1 MPTSTLGRVDATTR
15 WTRRL
20 ERRGGRAKGK
30 TATTT
35 TVRRARNGGDR
46 DSGGGEEDD
55 DDGDGSRMYGTEET
69 GARGTTRDRRFASEE
84 ERQRAI
90 DRLSPPSASSAAS
103 FKGTRNKFDGADALR
118 EPATTESRKRNEAR
132 ERAVEKRRMRKERES
147 REMMDDVRRAIERA
161 PIEGKEGFAEAN
173 AWTQAGVATK
183 LVEWLTEKEGFG
195 AAESMFGVV
204 SWMSDEFD
212 ALADEAE
219 AAMER
224 ARRER
229 GEPTNPRVGAEEAK
243 EDRGLVDKMSSF
255 LRQWFSIDIEE
266 VEPGRKQVTVNASAE
281 FLLFFLVL
289 LVASAQFGGDFLANT
304 FGTPVDPL
312 LR

>member
-1 MPTSTLGRVDATTR
+1 MPTTTLTLTSTSSRVGA
-15 WTRRL
+15 TRRF
-20 ERRGGRAKGK
+20 ERRAKWR
-30 TATTT
+30 TAT
-35 TVRRARNGGDR
+35 TVRRARNG
-46 DSGGGEEDD
+46 DSGDEGEEDD
-55 DDGDGSRMYGTEET
+55 GSRVYGS
-69 GARGTTRDRRFASEE
+69 ADVRDRRFANEQ

-90 DRLSPPSASSAAS
+90 DRLSPPSASSSSTSSSSAA

-118 EPATTESRKRNEAR
+118 EATTESRKRNEAR

-229 GEPTNPRVGAEEAK
+229 GELPNPRDGADDTK
-243 EDRGLVDKMSSF
+243 ENLGLVDEVSSF

-289 LVASAQFGGDFLANT
+289 LVASAQFGGDFVANT

>member
-1 MPTSTLGRVDATTR
+1 M
-15 WTRRL
+15 
-20 ERRGGRAKGK
+20 
-30 TATTT
+30 
-35 TVRRARNGGDR
+35 RRARNGDGGDE
-46 DSGGGEEDD
+46 GEEDD
-55 DDGDGSRMYGTEET
+55 DGSRVYGSADET
-69 GARGTTRDRRFASEE
+69 VVRDRRFANEA

-90 DRLSPPSASSAAS
+90 DRLSPPDVRRTSASSSSSSSSSSAA

-118 EPATTESRKRNEAR
+118 EPTTTESRKRNEAR
-132 ERAVEKRRMRKERES
+132 ERAVEKRRIRKERES

-173 AWTQAGVATK
+173 AWTQARVATK

-224 ARRER
+224 ARRPR
-229 GEPTNPRVGAEEAK
+229 GELANLRDGADETK
-243 EDRGLVDKMSSF
+243 ENRGLVDEVSSF

-289 LVASAQFGGDFLANT
+289 LVASAQFGGDFVANT

>member
-1 MPTSTLGRVDATTR
+1 M
-15 WTRRL
+15 
-20 ERRGGRAKGK
+20 
-30 TATTT
+30 
-35 TVRRARNGGDR
+35 RRARNGDGGDE
-46 DSGGGEEDD
+46 GEEDD
-55 DDGDGSRMYGTEET
+55 DGSRVYGSADET
-69 GARGTTRDRRFASEE
+69 VVRDRRFANEA

-90 DRLSPPSASSAAS
+90 DRLSPPDVRRTSASSSSSSSSPSAA

-118 EPATTESRKRNEAR
+118 EPTTTESRKRNEAR
-132 ERAVEKRRMRKERES
+132 ERAVEKRRIRKERES

-173 AWTQAGVATK
+173 AWTQARVATK

-224 ARRER
+224 ARRPR
-229 GEPTNPRVGAEEAK
+229 GELANLRDGADETK
-243 EDRGLVDKMSSF
+243 ENRGLVDEVSSF

-289 LVASAQFGGDFLANT
+289 LVASAQFGGDFVANT

>member
-1 MPTSTLGRVDATTR
+1 MPTTLTLTSSRVGATWR
-15 WTRRL
+15 F
-20 ERRGGRAKGK
+20 ERRARGR
-30 TATTT
+30 TARARTAT
-35 TVRRARNGGDR
+35 TVRRARNG
-46 DSGGGEEDD
+46 DSGDEGEDND
-55 DDGDGSRMYGTEET
+55 DGSRVYGSADET
-69 GARGTTRDRRFASEE
+69 VVRDRRFANEQ

-90 DRLSPPSASSAAS
+90 DRLSPPSASSSSSSTSAA

-118 EPATTESRKRNEAR
+118 EPTTESRKRNEAR

-229 GEPTNPRVGAEEAK
+229 GELANPRDGADETK
-243 EDRGLVDKMSSF
+243 ENRGLVDEVSSF

-289 LVASAQFGGDFLANT
+289 LVASAQFGGDFVANT